1 MDGLDWGAL
10 VLAGA
15 GVLTGIGL
23 WIRARAHIAESTA
36 DAAACRD
43 EWERATIDK
52 QRQEVADLVAQ
63 RESVLNGHIATLTDT
78 LQKQRA
84 RLDYFETEV
93 TNLRAERTRDQ
104 EQILKLTERVHT
116 LELEN
121 ERLKAQ
127 RDAREEQVELLKQEL
142 AVLRGQSGALF
153 QLVSEVGALVR
164 VATGMRP
171 AGEDV
176 EPLEQ
181 AA

>member
-93 TNLRAERTRDQ
+93 TNLRAERSRDQ
-104 EQILKLTERVHT
+104 EQIIKLTERVHK
-116 LELEN
+116 LEMEN
-121 ERLKAQ
+121 AVLLSQ
-127 RDAREEQVELLKQEL
+127 REARDEQIELLKGNLAQAQE
-142 AVLRGQSGALF
+142 QTTALF
-153 QLVSEVGALVR
+153 RMTSEISLFVR
-164 VATGMRP
+164 TY
-171 AGEDV
+171 AGRIVED
-176 EPLEQ
+176 EAK